1 MDWIGLD
8 WIGLDWAF
16 LRDLG
21 GGVGRSLGRF
31 IGGNTWWTLA
41 IALCLSYYDGMEWD
55 GMNNV

>member
-1 MDWIGLD
+1 LD